1 MLTNQVN
8 ENYIPFRAR
17 PLRRRERACPGQN
30 HKYCTIPRFESSLL
44 GLQLHMAGLVTVQP
58 GGKRFSVDGS
68 ETVLEAAL
76 RAGLALDYGCSNGN
90 CGLCLAQVLS
100 GDAERV
106 KPHDFVISDTRREQ
120 GQILMCAYT
129 VRGDAEILAT
139 EATGAGDIP
148 RQEIDARMKKL
159 TRLAGDTWLL
169 HLQTP
174 RTRRLRFLAGQ
185 SALLSFADTHLSLPI
200 ASCPCDDRNI
210 EFHVQMTTP
219 AHWRESLMALKTGDS
234 VRIDG
239 PVGDFHLQDG
249 AQRPRVFLAFD
260 GGFAPIKS
268 LVEHA
273 MQLEHQQPH
282 YLYWFAVDKDSHY
295 MNNQMR
301 SWADAFDNF
310 HYAPRSA
317 TASGKPDVAPVF
329 AELARQG
336 ISLATCEIYVA
347 GPRKYAACARDA
359 ALAAGCEDRY
369 ISVNALP

>member
-1 MLTNQVN
+1 
-8 ENYIPFRAR
+8 
-17 PLRRRERACPGQN
+17 
-30 HKYCTIPRFESSLL
+30 
-44 GLQLHMAGLVTVQP
+44 MAGLVTVQP

-120 GQILMCAYT
+120 GQK
-129 VRGDAEILAT
+129 
-139 EATGAGDIP
+139 
-148 RQEIDARMKKL
+148 IDARMKKL